1 MKLFS
6 PIIIFMIASAGIH
19 SAFVIIAEPS
29 TIILPGSTGSM
40 MVVKLKE
47 KNTTKQLKKPQQEK
61 QIETT
66 ATKAPATIKKNK
78 HSEIQPQKHLFALAE
93 QQSKSKAH
101 VVSILIEEFNQ
112 YFSYPKFAKRRNWQG
127 KVLLSLRI
135 TSSGKIK
142 NIQIDN
148 SSGYN
153 ILDQA
158 AINSMRKVG
167 KLPKTASWLE
177 NDIDL
182 EIPVV
187 YQLIKG

>member
-6 PIIIFMIASAGIH
+6 PIITFMIASAGIH
-19 SAFVIIAEPS
+19 SAFVIISEPS
-29 TIILPGSTGSM
+29 AIILPSSTGSI

-47 KNTTKQLKKPQQEK
+47 KNTTKKLKKSQQE
-61 QIETT
+61 QLIEKIAIKT
-66 ATKAPATIKKNK
+66 PATIKQIRLSKEK
-78 HSEIQPQKHLFALAE
+78 PQKHLVTPAQ

-167 KLPKTASWLE
+167 KLPQTASWLE
-177 NDIDL
+177 NDIEL

>member
-19 SAFVIIAEPS
+19 SAFVIISEPS
-29 TIILPGSTGSM
+29 TIILPGSTGSN
-40 MVVKLKE
+40 MVIKLKE
-47 KNTTKQLKKPQQEK
+47 KNTTKQLNKSQQEK
-61 QIETT
+61 QIGKT
-66 ATKAPATIKKNK
+66 AIKIPATIKQKK
-78 HSEIQPQKHLFALAE
+78 LSKIEPQKHLITTAK

-135 TSSGKIK
+135 TSTGKIK
-142 NIQIDN
+142 NIKIDD

-158 AINSMRKVG
+158 AINSMRKIG
-167 KLPKTASWLE
+167 KLPQTASWLE
-177 NDIDL
+177 NDIEL

>member
-6 PIIIFMIASAGIH
+6 PIITFMIASAGIH
-19 SAFVIIAEPS
+19 SAFVIISEPS
-29 TIILPGSTGSM
+29 TIVLPGSTGSI

-47 KNTTKQLKKPQQEK
+47 KNTTKQLNIPQQEK
-61 QIETT
+61 QIEKT
-66 ATKAPATIKKNK
+66 AIKTLATIKQNK
-78 HSEIQPQKHLFALAE
+78 HSKIKPQKHLFTLAE

-101 VVSILIEEFNQ
+101 VVSVIIEEFNQ

-135 TSSGKIK
+135 TSTGKIK
-142 NIQIDN
+142 NVQLDD

-167 KLPKTASWLE
+167 TIPQIASWLE
-177 NDIDL
+177 NDIEL

>member
-6 PIIIFMIASAGIH
+6 PIITFMIASAGIH
-19 SAFVIIAEPS
+19 SAFVIISEPS
-29 TIILPGSTGSM
+29 TIILPGSTGSI

-47 KNTTKQLKKPQQEK
+47 KKTTKQLNEPQQKK
-61 QIETT
+61 QIEKT
-66 ATKAPATIKKNK
+66 ARKTPAIIKQKK
-78 HSEIQPQKHLFALAE
+78 HSKIEPQKYSFTLAE

-112 YFSYPKFAKRRNWQG
+112 YFTYPKFAKRRNWQG

-142 NIQIDN
+142 NIQIDD

-167 KLPKTASWLE
+167 KLPQTASWLE
-177 NDIDL
+177 NDIEL